1 MTDICCI
8 GHITRDRIITQNP
21 PMTTQ
26 EIDASFDLPYTRLP
40 HPRYNG
46 KHIYFT
52 PDEDD
57 TYFRLI
63 MPNIYEL
70 EDNRVKVLEACNT
83 ITRDYKVV
91 KAYLVKDRLWLSIE
105 MFVDSTP
112 EVGDF
117 FERCC
122 RILISAYEDT
132 AKEIFN

>member
-1 MTDICCI
+1 MKADLINAWLYKA
-8 GHITRDRIITQNP
+8 GYNH
-21 PMTTQ
+21 
-26 EIDASFDLPYTRLP
+26 EIDSDGDVHF
-40 HPRYNG
+40 RYNG

-52 PDEDD
+52 PDDDD

-132 AKEIFN
+132 AKEIFGE

>member
-1 MTDICCI
+1 
-8 GHITRDRIITQNP
+8 
-21 PMTTQ
+21 
-26 EIDASFDLPYTRLP
+26 
-40 HPRYNG
+40 
-46 KHIYFT
+46 
-52 PDEDD
+52 
-57 TYFRLI
+57 

-132 AKEIFN
+132 AKEIFGE

>member
-1 MTDICCI
+1 MKADLINAWLYNEGYKHETDED
-8 GHITRDRIITQNP
+8 GDVH
-21 PMTTQ
+21 
-26 EIDASFDLPYTRLP
+26 F
-40 HPRYNG
+40 RYNG
-46 KHIYFT
+46 RHLYFT
-52 PDEDD
+52 PDDD
-57 TYFRLI
+57 ETYFRLI
-63 MPNIYEL
+63 MPNIYEV

-122 RILISAYEDT
+122 RILTSAYEDT
-132 AKEIFN
+132 AKEIFSE

>member
-1 MTDICCI
+1 MKADLINAWLYNEGYKHETDSD
-8 GHITRDRIITQNP
+8 GDVH
-21 PMTTQ
+21 
-26 EIDASFDLPYTRLP
+26 F
-40 HPRYNG
+40 RYNG
-46 KHIYFT
+46 KHIHFT

>member
-1 MTDICCI
+1 MK
-8 GHITRDRIITQNP
+8 
-21 PMTTQ
+21 
-26 EIDASFDLPYTRLP
+26 ADLINAWLYNEGYK
-40 HPRYNG
+40 HENDSDGDVHFRYNG

-52 PDEDD
+52 PDDDD

-132 AKEIFN
+132 AKEIFGE